1 MQPPTPTF
9 PTLPDQID
17 VADDAAWAILR
28 ACWDLPEDVTYLNHG
43 SFGYPPR
50 CVVEV
55 QQFWQRVAAHNPMAM
70 FVDHFEP
77 QYLAVRDR
85 LADFVGAGRGNLVL
99 VENATYGM
107 NVVARCFELGP
118 GDEVLLNEHEY
129 GAVKRIWQHACL
141 RSGARLVETPI
152 DLPVESEEH
161 LADAVLAGAT
171 ERTRLI
177 VVSHVTSPS
186 ALTLPVK
193 EICRRA
199 AERGIR
205 TCIDGP
211 HAVAMLP
218 LDIPSLGCDY
228 YTASCHKWLS
238 GPFGTGFLYVRP
250 ELQEQIEPLV
260 VSWGRLLPGEL
271 ESWQQWFIWLG
282 TRDVSA
288 MLALPTAIDFLESIG
303 LERFRTRTHH
313 LASYARA
320 KLLELPG
327 TTAISPDG
335 PSWYGPMVAV
345 RHPYPEALELRNRL
359 RKVHRIEGVLSP
371 WHGESL
377 IRVSCH
383 LYTQPSE
390 IDRLVT
396 VLRNELG

>member
-1 MQPPTPTF
+1 MKPPSPTF
-9 PTLPDQID
+9 PSLPAKI
-17 VADDAAWAILR
+17 DDAAWAPLR
-28 ACWDLPEDVTYLNHG
+28 ECWDFPDGVAYLNHG
-43 SFGYPPR
+43 SFGFPPR

-55 QQFWQRVAAHNPMAM
+55 QQFWQRVAAHNPMAL
-70 FVDHFEP
+70 FVDRYEP
-77 QYLAVRDR
+77 LHLAVRDR
-85 LADFVGAGRGNLVL
+85 VADFVGAGRGNLVL

-107 NVVARCFELGP
+107 NVVARSFPLAL
-118 GDEVLLNEHEY
+118 GDEVLLNDHEY
-129 GAVKRIWQHACL
+129 GAVKRIWQHACQ

-152 DLPVESEEH
+152 DLPVESEEQM
-161 LADAVLAGAT
+161 ADAVMAGAT

-218 LDIPSLGCDY
+218 LNLESLGCDY

-250 ELQEQIEPLV
+250 ELQRSIEPLV
-260 VSWGRLLPGEL
+260 VSWGRLLPAEP
-271 ESWQQWFIWLG
+271 ESWQEWFIWLG

-288 MLALPTAIDFLESIG
+288 MLALPTAIDFLEAIG
-303 LERFRTRTHH
+303 LERFRARTHH

-320 KLLELPG
+320 RLLELPG
-327 TTAISPDG
+327 ATAITPDG
-335 PSWYGPMVAV
+335 PQWYGPMVAV
-345 RHPYPEALELRNRL
+345 RHPHPEANAIRERL
-359 RKVHRIEGVLSP
+359 RKVHHIEGVLGP

-383 LYTQPSE
+383 LYTQPTE

-396 VLRNELG
+396 ALREEFG